1 MQKLLVGITGASG
14 SLGKQIIRSKSNIK
28 FIRFNGDIRS
38 KETIRKW
45 FKKYQFDAIFHLA
58 AIVPIKEVN
67 SNKKIALGV
76 NYVGTKIIANEV
88 FKHKINW
95 FFFSSTSHVYSS
107 NTKKEQ

>member
-14 SLGKQIIRSKSNIK
+14 SLGKQIIRSRSNIK

-38 KETIRKW
+38 KEKIHKW

-67 SNKKIALGV
+67 NNKKRALDV
-76 NYVGTKIIANEV
+76 NYIGTKIIVNEV

-95 FFFSSTSHVYSS
+95 FFFFIYITCLFF
-107 NTKKEQ
+107 K